1 MMNKYTTILF
11 DVDGTLLDFDS
22 AEENGLASVFKEY
35 EESGAYRTADLI
47 GTYRRVN
54 RDLWDAYEK
63 GLITKDHITDTRFGA
78 VFEAHGITADGIQ
91 TEHNYREIL
100 NHTAIV
106 MPEAVEVL
114 EYLQDRY
121 DLYVVTNGFTETQKM
136 RMADSGL
143 DRYFKKSFISEEVG
157 YQKPQKEY
165 FDCCF
170 EAMLGAER
178 ERTLIV
184 GDSLNSD
191 IKGGNTAGIDT
202 CWFNPQGAVLTAG
215 VKVDREIRS
224 LKELKEFL

>member
-114 EYLQDRY
+114 EY
-121 DLYVVTNGFTETQKM
+121 
-136 RMADSGL
+136 
-143 DRYFKKSFISEEVG
+143 
-157 YQKPQKEY
+157 
-165 FDCCF
+165 
-170 EAMLGAER
+170 
-178 ERTLIV
+178 
-184 GDSLNSD
+184 
-191 IKGGNTAGIDT
+191 
-202 CWFNPQGAVLTAG
+202 
-215 VKVDREIRS
+215 
-224 LKELKEFL
+224 